1 MLASFTSR
9 PPSPTRNTN
18 TPVAPLNNV
27 IVAPPPSPHSKLSL
41 NHLKISQGGLSLV
54 MLCRPRR
61 SARRESRFDP
71 PLARSG
77 AATPCSVRV
86 GTRRQLLEQQKKKE
100 KKECTVRFRRRGC
113 HGASTQAVI
122 LHFTRHALTC
132 RKHCVHRG
140 GASTKASFSPR
151 LGPWRVLCNC
161 PYSAVAVAKTFVA
174 SLRDSSDEDD
184 AR

>member
-1 MLASFTSR
+1 MCWHQSGATVAPANTCTSVCLLDVMPPFCHASLFY
-9 PPSPTRNTN
+9 PPPPPTRNTN

-86 GTRRQLLEQQKKKE
+86 GTRRQLLEQQKKKQ
-100 KKECTVRFRRRGC
+100 KKKNARFGSGVGVFRGPRHRLQSCT
-113 HGASTQAVI
+113 
-122 LHFTRHALTC
+122 
-132 RKHCVHRG
+132 
-140 GASTKASFSPR
+140 SPDT
-151 LGPWRVLCNC
+151 L
-161 PYSAVAVAKTFVA
+161 
-174 SLRDSSDEDD
+174 
-184 AR
+184 